1 MSPVVAADAA
11 HTADAAALPRWL
23 VPAAGGR
30 PAEPRRVLVHQSR
43 FRVGDTLWL
52 TPLLRA
58 LRRAF
63 PEAALTV
70 VAGPLSRPVL
80 ARSPHV
86 AELVE
91 WEPAAGEAG
100 RRRVLDQ
107 LAGTPFDT
115 ALFALARRD
124 KSRWLP
130 EAMAERGVPC
140 RVNLEYVDPEGGETA
155 AAPTPLF
162 THEGWLVWGTLAS
175 PRLLLHALHP
185 WLGDGA
191 GSEDRRVD
199 MPVTPEEEREAER
212 VLAAAGIEDRP
223 FSVLAPAGHSS
234 ERWPA
239 ERFAALAAWLAGEM
253 GHAVLVEGAPA
264 DAGLLAEV
272 ERRAA
277 HPRVRA
283 ATDPLGV
290 FTALLARAS
299 LLVSNDSAPIHLAEA
314 AGTPTLYF
322 AHREKLGH
330 SHPAGEV
337 CWALVTE
344 EGEESGPAGV
354 PVEEAREAV
363 REMAR
368 RGLLEP
374 ARRVAPREAPC

>member
-1 MSPVVAADAA
+1 MLFRVGEMSLVA
-11 HTADAAALPRWL
+11 TADTAAPPRWL
-23 VPAAGGR
+23 VPPAGGR

-63 PEAALTV
+63 PAAALTV

-91 WEPAAGEAG
+91 WDPAAGEAG
-100 RRRVLDQ
+100 RRRVLDR
-107 LAGTPFDT
+107 LAAPFDT

-124 KSRWLP
+124 KSRWLA

-140 RVNLEYVDPEGGETA
+140 RVNLEYVDGEIA
-155 AAPTPLF
+155 ATPTSLF
-162 THEGWLVWGTLAS
+162 THEGWFVWGTLAS

-185 WLGDGA
+185 WLGDA
-191 GSEDRRVD
+191 GWGGWSEDRRVE

-212 VLAAAGIEDRP
+212 ALAAAGIEEGP

-253 GHAVLVEGAPA
+253 GHSVLVEGAPA
-264 DAGLLAEV
+264 DAELLAEV
-272 ERRAA
+272 ERRAG

-290 FTALLARAS
+290 LAALLARAS

-337 CWALVTE
+337 CWALVADAVNA
-344 EGEESGPAGV
+344 GGPAEIS
-354 PVEEAREAV
+354 VEEAREAV
-363 REMAR
+363 REMSR

-374 ARRVAPREAPC
+374 ARRVAPREASC

>member
-1 MSPVVAADAA
+1 MLFRAGGKFPVVAAD
-11 HTADAAALPRWL
+11 TAVSPRWL
-23 VPAAGGR
+23 VPPAGGR

-52 TPLLRA
+52 TPLLRS

-63 PEAALTV
+63 PAAAIMV

-80 ARSPHV
+80 ARSPYIS
-86 AELVE
+86 ELVE
-91 WEPAAGEAG
+91 WDPAAGEAG
-100 RRRVLDQ
+100 RQRVLDR
-107 LAGTPFDT
+107 LAGPSSIPFDA

-124 KSRWLP
+124 KSRWLA

-140 RVNLEYVDPEGGETA
+140 RVNLEYFDDTA
-155 AAPTPLF
+155 AAPASLF
-162 THEGWLVWGTLAS
+162 THEGWFVWATLAS

-191 GSEDRRVD
+191 GSEDRRVE
-199 MPVTPEEEREAER
+199 MPVTPEEERQAER
-212 VLAAAGIEDRP
+212 ALGVAGIEEGP

-239 ERFAALAAWLAGEM
+239 ERFAELAAWLAGEM

-264 DAGLLAEV
+264 DAELLREV

-290 FTALLARAS
+290 LTALLARAS

-314 AGTPTLYF
+314 AGTPTLYL

-337 CWALVTE
+337 CWALVSD
-344 EGEESGPAGV
+344 EGGPAGV